1 MAYITAV
8 DYAAYGGMEI
18 PDAEFA
24 VYAERASEA
33 VDAATGWKLA
43 QMIDIDTGLNAFTLK
58 QVKLACC
65 AQAESLFLNGIEA
78 ALDGGGSADS
88 GYQIGKTSI
97 TKGPAGAGSS
107 SGTGSAAGLCAK
119 AWQALIPTGL
129 LYTGVDALC

>member
-1 MAYITAV
+1 MASITAV

-65 AQAESLFLNGIEA
+65 AQTENLFMNGIET
-78 ALDGGGSADS
+78 ALDGG
-88 GYQIGKTSI
+88 
-97 TKGPAGAGSS
+97 SS
-107 SGTGSAAGLCAK
+107 SGDGYNIGKASITVMRSSGSGGGSGTAGLCVK
-119 AWQALIPTGL
+119 AWQALVPTGL

>member
-1 MAYITAV
+1 MAYITIEN
-8 DYAAYGGMEI
+8 YTAYGGTEI

-24 VYAERASEA
+24 VFAERASEA

-43 QMIDIDTGLNAFTLK
+43 QMPSVETLSAFILR

>member
-43 QMIDIDTGLNAFTLK
+43 QMIDIDTGLNAFMLR

-65 AQAESLFLNGIEA
+65 AQTESLYMNGIET
-78 ALDGGGSADS
+78 ALDGG
-88 GYQIGKTSI
+88 
-97 TKGPAGAGSS
+97 SS
-107 SGTGSAAGLCAK
+107 SGDGYHIGKASITVMRSSGSGGGSGTAGLCIK
-119 AWQALIPTGL
+119 AWQALVPTGL

>member
-8 DYAAYGGMEI
+8 DYVAYGGMEI

-24 VYAERASEA
+24 VFAERASEA

-43 QMIDIDTGLNAFTLK
+43 QMPSVETLSAFILR

-65 AQAESLFLNGIEA
+65 AQAEGLFLNGIEA

-119 AWQALIPTGL
+119 AWQALVPTGL